1 MKMKISILLLCSV
14 FISLKSCSNGNDI
27 GNSVTIT
34 DPDPDPDVVVMDPD
48 DQGFDW
54 EGVDIPAEAGEGKFW
69 KLNQEASDDFNY
81 DFTATPSAATF
92 EGKWTNFYHNNW
104 EGPGPTKW
112 VRENVSV
119 GDGDLQIK
127 ATRVTGETKSFEVDC
142 DVNGVA
148 ETWTLPTTRA
158 GCITSTTRVKY
169 PVFIEARVRVA
180 DAVTA
185 SDVWL
190 LSPDDTQ
197 EIDIIEAYGGTG
209 EDNRN
214 LWLAE
219 RIHLSHH
226 TFIRNPFQDYQPRDV
241 ESWWRK
247 NGVNQWGGQWVRIGV
262 YWRDPKHLEY
272 YIDGEK
278 VRVLSDNAF
287 ASRDVNSNW
296 LYTYPQSVNNGS
308 LPTAINGFQAVN
320 QVSSLEQAQSNSST
334 SVIDPLNYLN
344 NGMNLDKEMD
354 IIINVEDQNWN
365 ACNGRT
371 PSKSEIQNE
380 ENHTFRVDWIRIYE
394 PKEVN

>member
-14 FISLKSCSNGNDI
+14 FISLKSCSNGDDI
-27 GNSVTIT
+27 GNPVTIT
-34 DPDPDPDVVVMDPD
+34 NPDPDIVVTDPD

-54 EGVDIPAEAGEGKFW
+54 EGVDIPPEAGEGKFW

-81 DFTATPSAATF
+81 NFTATSSVATF
-92 EGKWTNFYHNNW
+92 GGKWTNFYHNNW

-127 ATRVTGETKSFEVDC
+127 ATRVTGETKSFDVDC
-142 DVNGVA
+142 DVDGVA
-148 ETWTLPTTRA
+148 ETWTLPSTRA

-169 PVFIEARVRVA
+169 PVYVEARVRVA

-209 EDNRN
+209 EDDRN

-226 TFIRNPFQDYQPRDV
+226 TFIRNPFQDYQPRDAG
-241 ESWWRK
+241 SWWRK
-247 NGVNQWGGQWVRIGV
+247 NGVSQWGGQWVRIGV

-287 ASRDVNSNW
+287 ASRDVNGNW
-296 LYTYPQSVNNGS
+296 LYTYPQPVSNGS
-308 LPTAINGFQAVN
+308 LPTAANGFQAVN
-320 QVSSLEQAQSNSST
+320 QASSLEQAQSNSST

-371 PSKSEIQNE
+371 PSNSEIQNE
-380 ENHTFRVDWIRIYE
+380 DNHTFKVDWIRIYE